1 MVSRS
6 IQSICIY
13 KQVYSEKITR
23 IVEDISGLNLLEV
36 NDLPSS
42 KAHNFP
48 NCDKTRLQTW
58 TVCWSQS
65 WTFPTLQSWW
75 LELLLPPLRQLLLL
89 RCADCSSSLLILFSP
104 CCVPSLF
111 LLHAIIGPLSFSCW
125 MSHQE
130 EEEAAPQ
137 VIQTSFTVK
146 LNKFD
151 AAKKVV
157 DIIWPNLMQIIIVWP
172 GGHYKRDQELGG
184 GDELSTGMMSYET
197 GDLINENLCKLL
209 LPRV

>member
-1 MVSRS
+1 
-6 IQSICIY
+6 
-13 KQVYSEKITR
+13 
-23 IVEDISGLNLLEV
+23 
-36 NDLPSS
+36 
-42 KAHNFP
+42 
-48 NCDKTRLQTW
+48 
-58 TVCWSQS
+58 
-65 WTFPTLQSWW
+65 
-75 LELLLPPLRQLLLL
+75 
-89 RCADCSSSLLILFSP
+89 
-104 CCVPSLF
+104 
-111 LLHAIIGPLSFSCW
+111 

-197 GDLINENLCKLL
+197 GDLINDNLCKLL